1 MATVLRYSPN
11 YEQRR
16 IMGAVTTKVLPQ
28 PAREEIRVEAV
39 LQALADPVRLR
50 MVAELAASQSPIPC
64 GHFDVEVGKSTVTHH
79 VRTLREAGVIEVRQ
93 VGTAR
98 ASTLRKDDLD
108 ARFPGLITG
117 VLSGVD

>member
-1 MATVLRYSPN
+1 MGTVT
-11 YEQRR
+11 
-16 IMGAVTTKVLPQ
+16 GKVLPQ
-28 PAREEIRVEAV
+28 PTRDEIRVETV

-50 MVAELAASQSPIPC
+50 MVAELANSAEPIPC

-108 ARFPGLITG
+108 ARFPGLLTG

>member
-1 MATVLRYSPN
+1 
-11 YEQRR
+11 
-16 IMGAVTTKVLPQ
+16 MGDVTLTSNVLPQ
-28 PAREEIRVEAV
+28 PARDELKVETV

-50 MVAELAASQSPIPC
+50 MVAMLAASDRPIPC

-93 VGTAR
+93 MGTAR
-98 ASTLRKDDLD
+98 ASTLRRDDLD
-108 ARFPGLITG
+108 ARFPGLLGG

>member
-1 MATVLRYSPN
+1 MDL
-11 YEQRR
+11 
-16 IMGAVTTKVLPQ
+16 VTSKLLPQ
-28 PAREEIRVEAV
+28 PTREEIRVEAV

-50 MVAELAASQSPIPC
+50 MVAALAASTSPIPC
-64 GHFDVEVGKSTVTHH
+64 SRFDVEVGKSTVTHH

-98 ASTLRKDDLD
+98 ASTLRRDDLD
-108 ARFPGLITG
+108 ARFPGLLAG